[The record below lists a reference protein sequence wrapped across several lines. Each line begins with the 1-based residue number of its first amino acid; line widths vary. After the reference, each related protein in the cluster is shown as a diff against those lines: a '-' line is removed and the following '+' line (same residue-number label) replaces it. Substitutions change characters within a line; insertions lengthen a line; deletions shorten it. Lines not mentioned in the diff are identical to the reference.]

1 METVKRFIN
10 DEHMVKDVKK
20 AIIDILEKEIV
31 LHAYAGNDVAPI
43 AQAKIVFV
51 KALQQLEQEYG
62 IKKNDSGIDHTE

>member
-1 METVKRFIN
+1 
-10 DEHMVKDVKK
+10 MVKDVKK

-62 IKKNDSGIDHTE
+62 IKKNDSGVDHTE